1 MTSNFILP
9 VNLAQLKNLADT
21 FLMAVESAN
30 EKGMLT
36 STFQHNA
43 TMKGFNIPHGVA
55 IIAEEIAHQTEQSL
69 IERELAGCVSN
80 GQMRLFESN

>member
-1 MTSNFILP
+1 MVSNFILP
-9 VNLAQLKNLADT
+9 VNLAQLKSLADT

-43 TMKGFNIPHGVA
+43 AMKGLNIPHGVA
-55 IIAEEIAHQTEQSL
+55 IIAEEIAYQTEQSL
-69 IERELAGCVSN
+69 IERELTGCVSN
-80 GQMRLFESN
+80 GQMRLFGRN